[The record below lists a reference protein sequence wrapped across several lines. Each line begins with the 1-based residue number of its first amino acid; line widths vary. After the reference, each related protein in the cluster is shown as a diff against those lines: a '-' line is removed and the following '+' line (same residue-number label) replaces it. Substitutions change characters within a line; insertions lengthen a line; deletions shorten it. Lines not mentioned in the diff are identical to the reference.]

1 MSRWTPARHPLGR
14 PRPPPSPGGG
24 RPSAREASSTGP
36 QRISRLRRLGS
47 GPHWPEASDFVARFC
62 TLRESNNTRP
72 CENRVRFESGR
83 ETKAGDG
90 RRTKAG
96 ERRRRAVEARLDG
109 AAFLTRIR
117 PNRAPGALSCRPAF
131 YRPGGRSTDCSCRHF
146 SWLRSA
152 GRSVAGAAGAR
163 YCLQLTRSGLRRA
176 RKHPRRP
183 GPARPGDGRSHRPRA
198 QPPPLSARGGGMRA
212 Q

>member
-117 PNRAPGALSCRPAF
+117 PNRAPGGTFLPA
-131 YRPGGRSTDCSCRHF
+131 R
-146 SWLRSA
+146 LLSA
-152 GRSVAGAAGAR
+152 GRPIHVLLLPAFFLPSIGRAVCRRRILSATHAQWTEAGTNSPPPA
-163 YCLQLTRSGLRRA
+163 
-176 RKHPRRP
+176 RP
-183 GPARPGDGRSHRPRA
+183 GPARSHRPRA
-198 QPPPLSARGGGMRA
+198 QPPPPERVRGGMRA
-212 Q
+212 P